1 MPNSKEVDV
10 RSLVRKSGISF
21 PTGVIKLPIKPERKK
36 LKSRK
41 KKSNRIKPPRKRLS
55 MRNKETLRVKNMEVL
70 GKKIDI
76 NNNGEVVLGG
86 GKRRKRKRKCRRKTK
101 KKRKMRKRKTKRRR

>member
-10 RSLVRKSGISF
+10 KSLVRESGISF
-21 PTGVIKLPIKPERKK
+21 PSGIIKLKIKPVRKK
-36 LKSRK
+36 RK
-41 KKSNRIKPPRKRLS
+41 DMKSNRRKPARKRLS
-55 MRNKETLRVKNMEVL
+55 MKNKKHLEKVKSMTIF

-76 NNNGEVVLGG
+76 KNNEVVLGG
-86 GKRRKRKRKCRRKTK
+86 GKRRKRRRKTK